1 MVWWG
6 TNNKN
11 EVGCN
16 TGSAFTFVAVEDP
29 SDNDLE
35 FPILDNGLEFPIL
48 DNDTRIMTLP
58 FDISED
64 GRATA
69 SGNMAVYSLK
79 NIKVDAATGK
89 SSLELTDSY
98 GKSIKAGQTFSNVFI
113 DGQTGYIDPNKVV
126 DPDPTAAA
134 DATITVD
141 ALLNK
146 IKVVILAV

>member
-11 EVGCN
+11 EAGCN
-16 TGSAFTFVAVEDP
+16 TSGAFTFVAVEDP
-29 SDNDLE
+29 LDND
-35 FPILDNGLEFPIL
+35 LEFPIL

-89 SSLELTDSY
+89 SSLELPDSY
-98 GKSIKAGQTFSNVFI
+98 GKAIKAGQTFSNVFI